1 MDKSYVYFMTNKNNS
16 VIYTGVTSNLI
27 KRVYQHKTKTYK
39 GFTFKYNCD
48 KLIYYEEFNDIKQ
61 AIDREKQLKSG
72 NRKRKEEL
80 INSMNPNGRIY
91 LKVGFFILIN
101 YFYEA
106 DCHIVHCMTILRASA
121 TK

>member
-1 MDKSYVYFMTNKNNS
+1 MTNKNNS
-16 VIYTGVTSNLI
+16 VIYIGVTSNLI

-80 INSMNPNGRIY
+80 INSTNPEWEDLSEGW
-91 LKVGFFILIN
+91 LF
-101 YFYEA
+101 YF
-106 DCHIVHCMTILRASA
+106 D
-121 TK
+121 

>member
-1 MDKSYVYFMTNKNNS
+1 MTNKNNS

-72 NRKRKEEL
+72 NRKRKEDL
-80 INSMNPNGRIY
+80 INSMNPEWEDLSEGW
-91 LKVGFFILIN
+91 LF
-101 YFYEA
+101 YF
-106 DCHIVHCMTILRASA
+106 D
-121 TK
+121 